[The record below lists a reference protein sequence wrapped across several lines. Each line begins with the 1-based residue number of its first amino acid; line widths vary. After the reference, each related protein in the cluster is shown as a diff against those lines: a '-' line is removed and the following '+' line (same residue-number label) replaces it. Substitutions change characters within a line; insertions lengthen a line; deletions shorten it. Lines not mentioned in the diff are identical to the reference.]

1 MKDCFLLISHLQGGL
16 HHFFCLV
23 ITGNH
28 YLRAWTFY
36 ALAWLLFLTYSK
48 EVNFWSF
55 LSVDR
60 VWRSSKVDSSIVR
73 PTYGHSSV
81 LHPGTGRI
89 YVHGG
94 YRMLNSSCYRASS
107 ETFYYESKA
116 GKWYQLRN
124 IGIPRFLHSAVIID
138 SAMIIFGG
146 RGEKE
151 LVSRHLM
158 VFDISECP
166 PWLSRFFQWYFSV
179 YPACMFQFWVPS
191 LFSSFCH
198 HGKFSFDKIPMDLAA
213 HNTLWEPL
221 RFVLMDFC
229 CFFFQFSLKVMLWL

>member
-1 MKDCFLLISHLQGGL
+1 MGNRGVKDCFLLISHLQGGL

-23 ITGNH
+23 ITVNH

-124 IGIPRFLHSAVIID
+124 IGIPRFLHSAIIID

-179 YPACMFQFWVPS
+179 YPACMFQFWVP
-191 LFSSFCH
+191 
-198 HGKFSFDKIPMDLAA
+198 
-213 HNTLWEPL
+213 
-221 RFVLMDFC
+221 
-229 CFFFQFSLKVMLWL
+229 FFFLILLRLKAKVCFRVCVIMESFLLIKSQWI